1 MILLGKNQQKNES
14 RNDSKHIYFRLRAP
28 EDSLHALRRAA
39 GETGLPCGTASL
51 VLALPRGRRSARSL
65 EGSSISVTWFCPRR
79 KVGWRRAWSHG
90 VWDVS
95 PRSRQQR
102 SVTQGAGAACPSA
115 GPAGGG
121 LTLADR
127 PPAERRG
134 KPSIRLPCNLM
145 GREITAQRLG
155 TAHVEATHSPS
166 REGCRERLRSY
177 SGNA

>member
-1 MILLGKNQQKNES
+1 MRNRLPRACAAERTAVREVPGRQLGLC
-14 RNDSKHIYFRLRAP
+14 D
-28 EDSLHALRRAA
+28 
-39 GETGLPCGTASL
+39 L
-51 VLALPRGRRSARSL
+51 VLSPPEGRVA
-65 EGSSISVTWFCPRR
+65 EGV
-79 KVGWRRAWSHG
+79 VSHG

-102 SVTQGAGAACPSA
+102 SVTWGAGAARPSA